1 MAGEDALRAVAA
13 LGEERRRALF
23 EFVRGAGRPVGR
35 DEAAEATGMSRAAA
49 SAHLDRLVDDGV
61 LAHGFSKPP
70 ERSGPGSGRPSKVY
84 WAALDE
90 VSASVPPR
98 SYDLAGSILAEAA
111 QRAISGGSS
120 IAEAIRAAALDRGRL
135 LGGDHGRPEDALES
149 VGYEPVADE
158 GGIRLGSCPFHRL
171 SRECPDVVCALNG
184 ALLQGVLEGC
194 GDHAHR
200 VEAEPDGECCAR
212 LARG

>member
-1 MAGEDALRAVAA
+1 MRAIAA

-23 EFVRGAGRPVGR
+23 AFAREAGRPITR

-70 ERSGPGSGRPSKVY
+70 ERAGPGSGRPSKVY
-84 WAALDE
+84 WAAVEE

-111 QRAISGGSS
+111 QSAMGGGAR
-120 IAEAIRAAALDRGRL
+120 IDETIRTAALARGRSV
-135 LGGDHGRPEDALES
+135 GGEHGSPEGALAS
-149 VGYEPVADE
+149 IGYEPVAEAD
-158 GGIRLGSCPFHRL
+158 GIRLGSCPFHRL

-184 ALLQGVLEGC
+184 ALLQGILEGC
-194 GDHAHR
+194 GDHEHR
-200 VEAEPDGECCAR
+200 VEAEPAGECCAR
-212 LARG
+212 LAST